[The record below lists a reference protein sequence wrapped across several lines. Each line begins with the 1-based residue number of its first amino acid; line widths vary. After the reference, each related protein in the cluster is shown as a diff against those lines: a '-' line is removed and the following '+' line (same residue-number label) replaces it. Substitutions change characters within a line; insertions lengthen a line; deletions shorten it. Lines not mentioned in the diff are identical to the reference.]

1 MFRRIYV
8 VIVKEMRQ
16 ILRDPISLILL
27 FILPAF
33 LIFIFGYAINLD
45 IRKIPMAV
53 LDNDHTENSRTLID
67 RFVTSGY
74 FVLQKRLFSEHEIN
88 RLLDRGEVKVVIK
101 IPANFQRDIY
111 KGKSTPVQ
119 ILIDGTDNN
128 TATVVMGYAKTIM
141 QEHSRDV
148 LFEILRNSGSG
159 IQLTAVPTID
169 VRPNIWY
176 NPELRSV
183 NFLVPGLIAIIMM
196 VVGVVAMSVSIVRE
210 KERGTIEALM
220 VSPLRPAELMVG
232 KIVPYIVIAFVDLLS
247 ILLLGRYFFDVPFR
261 GDFALFLLLSLIFL
275 ASALAMGLYI
285 SSIAKTCQVAWLISF
300 LATILP
306 SIILSGF
313 IFPIRNM
320 PQIIQVVTYILPV
333 RYFIIIVRGIIL
345 KGVGLSTLYPQTL
358 ALLGFVIG
366 LLILCSFRFKKRIE

>member
-8 VIVKEMRQ
+8 VIIKEIRQ

-45 IRKIPMAV
+45 IRKIPMAI
-53 LDNDHTENSRTLID
+53 LDNDHTENSRILID

-74 FVLQKRLFSEHEIN
+74 FELQKRLFSEHEIN
-88 RLLDRGEVKVVIK
+88 QLLDRGSVKVVIQISK
-101 IPANFQRDIY
+101 NFQRDIF

-128 TATVVMGYAKTIM
+128 TATVVMGYARTIM

-159 IQLTAVPTID
+159 IQLSAVPSLD

-183 NFLVPGLIAIIMM
+183 NFLVPGLIGIIMM

-210 KERGTIEALM
+210 KERGTIEAIM
-220 VSPLRPAELMVG
+220 VSPLRPVELMIG
-232 KIVPYIVIAFVDLLS
+232 KITPYIIIAFTDLLS

-261 GDFALFLLLSLIFL
+261 GNFPLFLLLSFLFL

-300 LATILP
+300 IATILP

-313 IFPIRNM
+313 IFPIRSM
-320 PQIIQVVTYILPV
+320 PKIIQLVCYVLPV
-333 RYFIIIVRGIIL
+333 QYFIIILRGIIL
-345 KGVGLSTLYPQTL
+345 KGVGLSSLYPQAL
-358 ALLGFVIG
+358 VLLGFAIG
-366 LLILCSFRFKKRIE
+366 LLILCSVRFKKRIE